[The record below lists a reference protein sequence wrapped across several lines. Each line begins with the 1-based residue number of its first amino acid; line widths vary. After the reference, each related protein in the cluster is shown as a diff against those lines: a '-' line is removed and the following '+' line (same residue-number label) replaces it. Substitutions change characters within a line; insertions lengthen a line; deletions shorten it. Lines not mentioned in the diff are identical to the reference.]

1 MQSWVDGETTKIIVN
16 PTQVLGQMNHPVFTM
31 PVDTR
36 GFGVQLVDYLGY
48 HSVSL
53 AHNYGWTW
61 HLPAGH
67 F

>member
-1 MQSWVDGETTKIIVN
+1 MNDSEIY
-16 PTQVLGQMNHPVFTM
+16 LGTLFTM